1 MTCLLGEN
9 IRPLTEQGSYT
20 EPEGV
25 PHSEH
30 GFQLVR
36 VVLAW
41 VGVVPLI
48 GRDSAM
54 QKWHE
59 CRNEEMKGETGRQL

>member
-30 GFQLVR
+30 GFQLIR

-54 QKWHE
+54 QK
-59 CRNEEMKGETGRQL
+59 

>member
-30 GFQLVR
+30 GFQFVR
-36 VVLAW
+36 VVLAR

-48 GRDSAM
+48 GRDSAV
-54 QKWHE
+54 QK
-59 CRNEEMKGETGRQL
+59 

>member
-1 MTCLLGEN
+1 M
-9 IRPLTEQGSYT
+9 TEQGSYT

-30 GFQLVR
+30 GFQLIR

-48 GRDSAM
+48 RRDSAM
-54 QKWHE
+54 QKCHE
-59 CRNEEMKGETGRQL
+59 CRNEMKGETYRVTQKVSDWVRLT